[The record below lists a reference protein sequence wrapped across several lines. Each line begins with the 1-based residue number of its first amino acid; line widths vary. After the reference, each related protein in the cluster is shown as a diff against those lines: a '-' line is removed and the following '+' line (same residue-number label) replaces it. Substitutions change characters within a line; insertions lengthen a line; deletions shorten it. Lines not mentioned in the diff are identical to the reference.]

1 MTIVER
7 DIEMRARRA
16 SGRSPTGF
24 GTTARPAAARR
35 RRRRDDDD
43 AVVSRNYGLVLK
55 GHARSVTVN
64 SAKAVGGVS
73 VDVGGAATSASR
85 PGERTAATGAAAGA
99 ADGGGTSAEDEAVPG
114 MTFV

>member
-1 MTIVER
+1 
-7 DIEMRARRA
+7 
-16 SGRSPTGF
+16 
-24 GTTARPAAARR
+24 
-35 RRRRDDDD
+35 
-43 AVVSRNYGLVLK
+43 VLK

-85 PGERTAATGAAAGA
+85 PGERTAAASAAAAA

>member
-1 MTIVER
+1 
-7 DIEMRARRA
+7 MRAPCE
-16 SGRSPTGF
+16 RSVAHRVWDDG
-24 GTTARPAAARR
+24 AARR
-35 RRRRDDDD
+35 RRDDARDDDD

-73 VDVGGAATSASR
+73 VDVGGAAAS
-85 PGERTAATGAAAGA
+85 A
-99 ADGGGTSAEDEAVPG
+99 ADGDGTSAEDEAVPG